1 MNQNKVTYHDLY
13 QVGGSLPI
21 DAPTYVKRQA
31 DEDLYQGLNAGEFCY
46 VLNSRQMG
54 KSSLRVQTMKR
65 LHSEGFAC
73 AAIDIT
79 KIGSQNITPEQWYA
93 GVIRSLASSFELT
106 GNFNLR
112 SWWRDRDH
120 LSPVQ
125 RFSEFL
131 EEVLLREISQNIAI
145 FVDEIDSVLSLPFAI
160 DDFFALIRACYNKRA
175 DNAQYRRLTFA
186 LLGVATPSDLIRD
199 KNRTPFNIGRAIQL
213 SGFQLEEA
221 APLAA
226 GFQDKIENPE
236 TVLQQILV
244 WTGGQPFLTQKLC
257 KLALMSPGPIPGGE
271 EAAWVENLVRTEII
285 ENWETHDEP
294 EHLKTIRDRLLRS
307 EERASRLL
315 GLYQRILQDDGIPAD
330 DSPEH
335 IELRLSGLV
344 VKQNNQLQVSNAI
357 YQAVFQPSWVEKE
370 LRNLRPYGEAI
381 AAWFSSDCQDE
392 SRLLRGQ
399 SLQDAL
405 VWTSGKSLSDL
416 DYQFLN
422 ASQDLDKQQTRL
434 ALEAERK
441 ARHLEKLEAEIN
453 LEAEQKA
460 LEAEKKANQVLTAA
474 AQKARRRIFIGSTI
488 LGITLGLATLAAIVA
503 QQQVRQA
510 NQELAATTTDL
521 RLVENQLNLS
531 QQAIAESIGD
541 VPVRI
546 ARQTGQKPAI
556 IYVTFPP
563 TGQDSDRLGLLLIT
577 AEGQEWHEVP
587 TATRKEVVEVVLE
600 FRRQITD
607 PRRRGTTSYLNS
619 AQQLYQWLIEPLDKT
634 LEKEGIN
641 NLVFLMDEKLRSIP
655 LSALHDGQQFLVEK
669 YSLGLMPGLNLTDTR
684 YVDLK
689 DAKVLGMGISKFD
702 TMPDL
707 PAIPLELSSIKKL
720 WPGDYFLNEE
730 ATLVKLERYRKMN
743 QHQIIHLAT
752 PANFHPQN
760 NEESYL
766 KFSDTDLTLDQLEQ
780 WGLHDPPVE
789 LLVLSASR
797 TGLGDKFFKFGFA
810 GSAIQS
816 GVKSVLSSV
825 TYVNDEA
832 TLALMLEFYANLRTA
847 PIKAEALR
855 QAQIAMLNG
864 TVSIESGNLIGSF
877 GNINFKTEQGFMPT
891 DTDFS
896 HPFFWS
902 AFSLIGNPW

>member
-1 MNQNKVTYHDLY
+1 MKQYNFIPLY

-65 LHSEGFAC
+65 LQSEGFAC

-131 EEVLLREISQNIAI
+131 EEVLLGEISQNIAI

-175 DNAQYRRLTFA
+175 DNFQYRRLTFA

-199 KNRTPFNIGRAIQL
+199 KNRTPFNIGRAIQM

-236 TVLQQILV
+236 TILQQILV

-257 KLALMSPGPIPGGE
+257 KLVLMSPGPIPEGE
-271 EAAWVENLVRTEII
+271 EADWVENLVRNKII

-315 GLYQRILQDDGIPAD
+315 GLYQRILQDEGIPAD

-344 VKQNNQLQVSNAI
+344 VKRNNQLQVSNAI
-357 YQAVFQPSWVEKE
+357 YQSVFQASWVEKE

-381 AAWFSSDCQDE
+381 AAWFASDCQDE

-422 ASQDLDKQQTRL
+422 ASQDLEKQQTRR

-441 ARHLEKLEAEIN
+441 ASTDV
-453 LEAEQKA
+453 QK
-460 LEAEKKANQVLTAA
+460 
-474 AQKARRRIFIGSTI
+474 
-488 LGITLGLATLAAIVA
+488 
-503 QQQVRQA
+503 
-510 NQELAATTTDL
+510 
-521 RLVENQLNLS
+521 
-531 QQAIAESIGD
+531 
-541 VPVRI
+541 
-546 ARQTGQKPAI
+546 
-556 IYVTFPP
+556 
-563 TGQDSDRLGLLLIT
+563 
-577 AEGQEWHEVP
+577 
-587 TATRKEVVEVVLE
+587 
-600 FRRQITD
+600 
-607 PRRRGTTSYLNS
+607 
-619 AQQLYQWLIEPLDKT
+619 
-634 LEKEGIN
+634 
-641 NLVFLMDEKLRSIP
+641 
-655 LSALHDGQQFLVEK
+655 
-669 YSLGLMPGLNLTDTR
+669 
-684 YVDLK
+684 
-689 DAKVLGMGISKFD
+689 
-702 TMPDL
+702 
-707 PAIPLELSSIKKL
+707 
-720 WPGDYFLNEE
+720 
-730 ATLVKLERYRKMN
+730 
-743 QHQIIHLAT
+743 
-752 PANFHPQN
+752 
-760 NEESYL
+760 
-766 KFSDTDLTLDQLEQ
+766 
-780 WGLHDPPVE
+780 
-789 LLVLSASR
+789 
-797 TGLGDKFFKFGFA
+797 
-810 GSAIQS
+810 
-816 GVKSVLSSV
+816 
-825 TYVNDEA
+825 
-832 TLALMLEFYANLRTA
+832 
-847 PIKAEALR
+847 
-855 QAQIAMLNG
+855 
-864 TVSIESGNLIGSF
+864 
-877 GNINFKTEQGFMPT
+877 
-891 DTDFS
+891 
-896 HPFFWS
+896 
-902 AFSLIGNPW
+902 

>member
-1 MNQNKVTYHDLY
+1 MNSNNLNSLY

-131 EEVLLREISQNIAI
+131 EEVLLGEISQNIAI

-175 DNAQYRRLTFA
+175 DNSQYRQLTFA

-199 KNRTPFNIGRAIQL
+199 KNRTPFNIGRAIQM

-226 GFQDKIENPE
+226 GFQDSIENPE

-257 KLALMSPGPIPGGE
+257 KLALMSSGPIPGGE

-315 GLYQRILQDDGIPAD
+315 GLYQQILQDEGISAD
-330 DSPEH
+330 DSPEQ

-357 YQAVFQPSWVEKE
+357 YQSVFQASWVEKE

-381 AAWFSSDCQDE
+381 AAWFASDCHDE

-399 SLQDAL
+399 TLQDAL

-474 AQKARRRIFIGSTI
+474 AKKARRRIFIGSTI

-510 NQELAATTTDL
+510 NQELAATTNDL

-546 ARQTGQKPAI
+546 ARLTGQKPAI

-563 TGQDSDRLGLLLIT
+563 TGQDSDHLGLLLVT

-587 TATRKEVVEVVLE
+587 TATRQEVLE
-600 FRRQITD
+600 VAKEFVKQITN
-607 PRRRGTTSYLNS
+607 PTRRRTKTYLDS
-619 AQQLYQWLIEPLDKT
+619 AQKLYQWLIKPLDKT
-634 LEKEGIN
+634 LEKQEIN
-641 NLVFLMDEKLRSIP
+641 NLVFLMDENLRGIP
-655 LSALHDGQQFLVEK
+655 LSALHDGKRFLVEK

-689 DAKVLGMGISKFD
+689 DAKVLGMAISHFE
-702 TMPDL
+702 DL
-707 PAIPLELSSIKKL
+707 PDIPNVTLELSSIKTL
-720 WPGDYFLNEE
+720 WPGDYFFDEE
-730 ATLVKLERYRKMN
+730 ATLINLEKHRKMN
-743 QHQIIHLAT
+743 QYQIIHLAT
-752 PANFHPQN
+752 QSEFKLQYPEKSFF
-760 NEESYL
+760 
-766 KFSDTDLTLDQLEQ
+766 KFSDTELTPDQLEQ
-780 WGLHDPPVE
+780 LGWHDPPVD
-789 LLVLSASR
+789 LLVLSACR
-797 TGLGDKFFKFGFA
+797 TGLGDKNFKFGFA

-816 GVKSVLSSV
+816 GIKSVLGSIW
-825 TYVNDEA
+825 YVSDEG
-832 TLALMLEFYANLRTA
+832 TMALMVEFYYRLRTA

-855 QAQIAMLNG
+855 QAQIAMLQG
-864 TVSIESGNLIGSF
+864 IVKIENGNLIGPL
-877 GNINFKTEQGFMPT
+877 GNVPLPREEFSRSQDN
-891 DTDFS
+891 DLS
-896 HPFFWS
+896 HPYFW
-902 AFSLIGNPW
+902 AGFTLIGNPW